1 MREVSSAQSNVPS
14 IHSLCVSGKNVTEI
28 PYWDDFPPANLIETL
43 RLKSTTTDQHEIA
56 RVEWFWRR
64 RPKIL
69 CANLVF
75 AFSYLSVLV
84 CLFYYLPQTI
94 FLLLVWIGARSSCFL
109 VDCFRFVRWRNEY
122 ESSIKRAIIRLS
134 DQK

>member
-1 MREVSSAQSNVPS
+1 MRQRKKFDGDPISN
-14 IHSLCVSGKNVTEI
+14 
-28 PYWDDFPPANLIETL
+28 WDDFPPADLIETL
-43 RLKSTTTDQHEIA
+43 RLKSTTTDKHEIA

-94 FLLLVWIGARSSCFL
+94 FLLLVWIGAGSSCFGGL
-109 VDCFRFVRWRNEY
+109 FPVRAVE
-122 ESSIKRAIIRLS
+122 K
-134 DQK
+134 